1 MRALL
6 LAVASASLLACD
18 GSSAGPDPALPDAAG
33 PSIDAADIELDAP
46 PSSGVPLAGFGDLAG
61 MCGVLN
67 DPELTGASPSAV
79 HVTLTFQRR
88 YNDPADRNLLTEG
101 GARMMATPN
110 AGGSSALSEA
120 FAYEELA
127 RCELA
132 PLLHTET
139 EIMYD
144 TTGKITDLEVVI
156 DGHKIGVSVTR
167 AFAYPLGT
175 PYTLSA
181 AQTLLTRKL
190 EDIKASTMNVSAAD
204 RWTKQILAYL
214 SYDDQSTA
222 ILDQAW
228 AMTDAA
234 TKADTILL
242 VITTGGDDA
251 FIYTNN

>member
-1 MRALL
+1 
-6 LAVASASLLACD
+6 
-18 GSSAGPDPALPDAAG
+18 
-33 PSIDAADIELDAP
+33 
-46 PSSGVPLAGFGDLAG
+46 

-67 DPELTGASPSAV
+67 DPELTGADPSTV
-79 HVTLTFQRR
+79 HVTMTFQRR
-88 YNDPADRNLLTEG
+88 YNDPADRGLLTPG

-110 AGGSSALSEA
+110 AGGSSGMSEA

-139 EIMYD
+139 EITYA
-144 TTGKITDLEVVI
+144 TTGKITDLEVEI
-156 DGHKIGVSVTR
+156 DMHKIGVSVTR
-167 AFAYPLGT
+167 AFGYPLGT

-181 AQTLLTRKL
+181 ATTLLTRKL
-190 EDIKASTMNVSAAD
+190 GDVKASTMNVSESD

-234 TKADTILL
+234 TKGDTILL
-242 VITTGGDDA
+242 VITTFGDDA
-251 FIYTNN
+251 FLYTNN